1 VNVLFEQDDLEHLD
15 ELGCEALLL
24 PLFADEMPPRGTLG
38 WVDWRFAGMI
48 SRLIE
53 RGVVR
58 GDLGFESVL
67 PARRRLP
74 SIDKIFVFGLG
85 PSAGFDESRF
95 ERAVEAMLELSRAV
109 KLRTFGLA
117 LPGRSLGLV
126 APVRG
131 VECFLRLA
139 ERHVAGDTE
148 ITILDEADALR
159 EMEPV
164 VALVR
169 RRIRARHSAP

>member
-1 VNVLFEQDDLEHLD
+1 MNVLFEQDGLEHLD
-15 ELGCEALLL
+15 QLGCEALIL
-24 PLFADEMPPRGTLG
+24 PLFSDEAPPRGTLG
-38 WVDWRFAGMI
+38 WVDWRFAGLI

-58 GDLGFESVL
+58 GDLGCESVI

-74 SIDKIFVFGLG
+74 SIDKIFVVGMG
-85 PSAGFDESRF
+85 PREGFDEARF
-95 ERAVEAMLELSRAV
+95 ERAIEAMLTLSLSV

-117 LPGRSLGLV
+117 LPGRSFALV
-126 APVRG
+126 PPVRG
-131 VECFLRLA
+131 VECFLRFA
-139 ERHVAGDTE
+139 EPIVADNTE
-148 ITILDEADALR
+148 ITILDEPEALR

-164 VALVR
+164 VAMVR